1 MVKVVFDE
9 RGNKLTL
16 EIVGH
21 AGQAPAGHDIVCA
34 SCSILIYTVAE
45 IVKDYAS
52 EGKLKSAPTI
62 NLQNGYGC
70 ITCEPKKKAYA
81 ELQYAYCV
89 AKVGYILLAN
99 NYPDFV
105 ELKMF
110 GAEKSETIYQKIR
123 SLTSRL
129 FKRRP

>member
-1 MVKVVFDE
+1 MLKVTFNEKD
-9 RGNKLTL
+9 GKLTL
-16 EIVGH
+16 ELEGH
-21 AGQAPAGHDIVCA
+21 AGQAEVGHDIVCS
-34 SCSILIYTVAE
+34 SCSILAYTVAQ

-52 EGKLKSAPTI
+52 EGKLKSDPVI
-62 NLQNGYGC
+62 KLQPGYSI

-99 NYPDFV
+99 NYSQFV
-105 ELKMF
+105 GLKMF
-110 GAEKSETIYQKIR
+110 GAEESVSIYQKIR